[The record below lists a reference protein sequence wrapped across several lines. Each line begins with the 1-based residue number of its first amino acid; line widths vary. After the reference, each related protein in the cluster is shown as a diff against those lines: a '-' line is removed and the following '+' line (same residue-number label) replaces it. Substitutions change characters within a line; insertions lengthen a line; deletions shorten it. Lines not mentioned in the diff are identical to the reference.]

1 MILDLLGV
9 LGGIVLLVAGGEVL
23 VRGAAALARAMGVSA
38 MLVGVT
44 VVAFGTS
51 APEFVVCVTAAWRSN
66 TAIVAGNV
74 VGSNILNV
82 LLVLGATAVVYP
94 LKAQAAFVRRE
105 IPVMVASA
113 LLLWLF
119 ARDGKV
125 DRLDGALLLCMLAG
139 YLVFTVRLARRES
152 RIVAEQYEDMPQ
164 VRRRPLWLDF
174 VLIVVG
180 LIFLSLGSGV
190 FLDGAVSI
198 AHRFEV
204 PEDIIGLTL
213 VAGGTSFP
221 ELAACLVAAWR
232 KHPDICLGNIIG
244 SSIYNILGIAGTAA
258 AVAPLTFGHGLL
270 TEHLP
275 VMVGS
280 SVLLW
285 IMVKTGLR
293 VSRREGV
300 ALLTAYAVYFFWTA
314 RGLSAG

>member
-51 APEFVVCVTAAWRSN
+51 APEFVVCVTAAWREN

-105 IPVMVASA
+105 IPVMVASS
-113 LLLWLF
+113 LLLWLL

-139 YLVFTVRLARRES
+139 YLAFTVRLARRES

-190 FLDGAVSI
+190 FLDGAVCI
-198 AHRFEV
+198 ARRFEV

-221 ELAACLVAAWR
+221 ELAACPVAAWR

-244 SSIYNILGIAGTAA
+244 SSIYNILGIAGAAA

-270 TEHLP
+270 TLHLP